1 MVKAQEGTQGN
12 CFQTLSTWESP
23 PGLKQTRIAMLHS
36 RDDNICKAQKAE
48 FLGNSPADSDENKL
62 EAHYLKNAILR
73 DCLSHLSL

>member
-1 MVKAQEGTQGN
+1 
-12 CFQTLSTWESP
+12 
-23 PGLKQTRIAMLHS
+23 MLHS